1 MPNLKEL
8 KNRISSVKSTRKIT
22 SAMKMVAASKL
33 RRAQDLA
40 ESSRVYADSL
50 SFILSSLAGNTKNS
64 SDLPEILTGRE
75 NSKISLLI
83 INSSDRGLCG
93 GFNSNLFR
101 NAKNW
106 ISEQQEKGK
115 SVKIITVGKKASSF
129 YRKTDL
135 DVIANFDDLN
145 SNDKQLQV
153 SEEIK
158 NKIMELFENNEIDE
172 VSILF
177 NKFVSVIA
185 QEPTYQSLIPLSNEE
200 ADEEADE
207 EVTYTSNA
215 VFEFEPDKNE
225 LLEYLV
231 PRNFLTQIY
240 RSVLESSAS
249 EHAARMT
256 SMDNATRNAGDMIDG
271 LTLTYNRTRQAFI
284 TKELIEII
292 SGAEAV

>member
-33 RRAQDLA
+33 RRAQELA

-101 NAKNW
+101 NAKKW
-106 ISEQQEKGK
+106 ISDQQGQGK
-115 SVKIITVGKKASSF
+115 SVKIMTVGKKASSF
-129 YRKTDL
+129 YKKTDL
-135 DVIANFDDLN
+135 DILASFEDLN
-145 SNDKQLQV
+145 SNDRQLQV

-158 NKIMELFENNEIDE
+158 NKILELFDNNEIDE

-177 NKFVSVIA
+177 NKFVSAIS

-200 ADEEADE
+200 TIEDESEAN
-207 EVTYTSNA
+207 NA

-225 LLEYLV
+225 LLEYLI

-256 SMDNATRNAGDMIDG
+256 SMDNATRNAGDMIDR

>member
-33 RRAQDLA
+33 RRAQELA

-101 NAKNW
+101 NAKKW
-106 ISEQQEKGK
+106 ISDQQGQGK
-115 SVKIITVGKKASSF
+115 SVKIMTVGKKASSF
-129 YRKTDL
+129 YKKTDL
-135 DVIANFDDLN
+135 DIVASFEDLN
-145 SNDKQLQV
+145 SNDRQLQV

-158 NKIMELFENNEIDE
+158 NKIMELFESNEIDE

-177 NKFVSVIA
+177 NKFVSAIS
-185 QEPTYQSLIPLSNEE
+185 QEPTYQSLIPLNNEE
-200 ADEEADE
+200 TSEDESEA
-207 EVTYTSNA
+207 NIA

-256 SMDNATRNAGDMIDG
+256 SMDNATRNAGDMIDR

>member
-33 RRAQDLA
+33 RRAQELA

-50 SFILSSLAGNTKNS
+50 SFILSSLAGKTSNS

-75 NSKISLLI
+75 NPKNSLLI

-101 NAKNW
+101 NAKKW
-106 ISEQQEKGK
+106 ISDQQALGK
-115 SVKIITVGKKASSF
+115 SVKIMTVGKKASSF
-129 YRKTDL
+129 YKRTDL
-135 DVIANFDDLN
+135 DVVANFDDLN
-145 SNDKQLQV
+145 SNERQLQV

-158 NKIMELFENNEIDE
+158 NKIMQLFDNNEVDE

-177 NKFVSVIA
+177 NKFVSAIA
-185 QEPTYQSLIPLSNEE
+185 QEPTYQSLIPLNNDDTEE
-200 ADEEADE
+200 NDTE
-207 EVTYTSNA
+207 TNNA

-256 SMDNATRNAGDMIDG
+256 SMDNATRNAGDMIDR

>member
-33 RRAQDLA
+33 RRAQELA

-64 SDLPEILTGRE
+64 ADLPEILTGRE

-101 NAKNW
+101 NAKKW
-106 ISEQQEKGK
+106 ISDQQGQGK
-115 SVKIITVGKKASSF
+115 SVKIMTVGKKASSF
-129 YRKTDL
+129 YKKTDL
-135 DVIANFDDLN
+135 DIVASFEDLN
-145 SNDKQLQV
+145 SNDRQLQV

-177 NKFVSVIA
+177 NKFVSAIS

-200 ADEEADE
+200 TSEDESKAN
-207 EVTYTSNA
+207 NA
-215 VFEFEPDKNE
+215 IFEFEPDKNE

-256 SMDNATRNAGDMIDG
+256 SMDNATRNAGDMIDR

>member
-8 KNRISSVKSTRKIT
+8 KNRIASVKSTKKIT

-33 RRAQDLA
+33 RRAQELA

-50 SFILSSLAGNTKNS
+50 AFILSSLAGKTTNN

-75 NSKISLLI
+75 NPKTTLLV

-106 ISEQQEKGK
+106 IAQQQAQGK
-115 SVKIITVGKKASSF
+115 SVKLMTVGKKAASF
-129 YRKTDL
+129 YRRSEI
-135 DVIANFDDLN
+135 DVIAGFEDLA
-145 SNDKQLQV
+145 SNDRQLQV
-153 SEEIK
+153 AEEVK
-158 NKIMELFENNEIDE
+158 NKIVELFDNKEVDE
-172 VSILF
+172 VFILF
-177 NKFVSVIA
+177 NKFLSAIS
-185 QEPTYQSLIPLSNEE
+185 QEPSYQSLIPMAAEE
-200 ADEEADE
+200 STEEE
-207 EVTYTSNA
+207 TQTTNA

-240 RSVLESSAS
+240 RSILESSAS

-256 SMDNATRNAGDMIDG
+256 SMDNATRNAGDMIDR

>member
-33 RRAQDLA
+33 RRAQELA

-101 NAKNW
+101 NAKKW
-106 ISEQQEKGK
+106 ISDQQGQGK
-115 SVKIITVGKKASSF
+115 SVKIMTVGKKASSF
-129 YRKTDL
+129 YKKTDI
-135 DVIANFDDLN
+135 DIVASFEDLN
-145 SNDKQLQV
+145 SNDRQLQV

-158 NKIMELFENNEIDE
+158 NKILELFDNNEIDE

-177 NKFVSVIA
+177 NKFVSAIS

-200 ADEEADE
+200 TSEDESEAN
-207 EVTYTSNA
+207 NA

-256 SMDNATRNAGDMIDG
+256 SMDNATRNAGDMIDR

>member
-8 KNRISSVKSTRKIT
+8 KNRIASVKSTKKIT

-33 RRAQDLA
+33 RRAQELA

-50 SFILSSLAGNTKNS
+50 AFILSSLAGKTTNN

-75 NSKISLLI
+75 NPKTTLLVV
-83 INSSDRGLCG
+83 NSSDRGLCG

-106 ISEQQEKGK
+106 IAQQQAQGK
-115 SVKIITVGKKASSF
+115 SVKLMTVGKKAASF
-129 YRKTDL
+129 YRRSEI
-135 DVIANFDDLN
+135 DVIAGFDDLA
-145 SNDKQLQV
+145 SNDRQLQV
-153 SEEIK
+153 AEEVK
-158 NKIMELFENNEIDE
+158 NKIVELFDNKEVDE
-172 VSILF
+172 VFILF
-177 NKFVSVIA
+177 NKFLSAIS
-185 QEPTYQSLIPLSNEE
+185 QEPSYQSLIPMAAEE
-200 ADEEADE
+200 STEEE
-207 EVTYTSNA
+207 TQTSNA

-240 RSVLESSAS
+240 RSILESSAS

-256 SMDNATRNAGDMIDG
+256 SMDNATRNAGDMIDR

>member
-33 RRAQDLA
+33 RRAQELA

-64 SDLPEILTGRE
+64 ADLPEILTGRE

-101 NAKNW
+101 NAKKW
-106 ISEQQEKGK
+106 ISDQQGQGK
-115 SVKIITVGKKASSF
+115 SVKIMTVGKKASSF
-129 YRKTDL
+129 YKKTDL
-135 DVIANFDDLN
+135 DIVASFEDLN
-145 SNDKQLQV
+145 SNDRQIQV

-177 NKFVSVIA
+177 NKFVSAIS
-185 QEPTYQSLIPLSNEE
+185 QEPTYQSLIPLSN
-200 ADEEADE
+200 DETSEDE
-207 EVTYTSNA
+207 SESNNA
-215 VFEFEPDKNE
+215 IFEFEPDKNE

-256 SMDNATRNAGDMIDG
+256 SMDNATRNAGDMIDR

>member
-8 KNRISSVKSTRKIT
+8 KNRIASVKSTKKIT

-33 RRAQDLA
+33 RRAQELA

-50 SFILSSLAGNTKNS
+50 EFILSSLAGKKTTN

-75 NSKISLLI
+75 NPKTTLLVV
-83 INSSDRGLCG
+83 NSSDRGLCG

-106 ISEQQEKGK
+106 IAQQQSQGK
-115 SVKIITVGKKASSF
+115 TVKLMTVGKKAASF
-129 YRKTDL
+129 YRRSDI
-135 DVIANFDDLN
+135 DVIAGFDDLT
-145 SNDKQLQV
+145 SNDRQLQV
-153 SEEIK
+153 AEEVK
-158 NKIMELFENNEIDE
+158 NKIVDLFESKEVDE

-177 NKFVSVIA
+177 NKFISAIS
-185 QEPTYQSLIPLSNEE
+185 QEPTYQSIIPMATEE
-200 ADEEADE
+200 SPEEE
-207 EVTYTSNA
+207 TETSNA

-240 RSVLESSAS
+240 RSILESSAS

-256 SMDNATRNAGDMIDG
+256 SMDNATRNAGDMIDR

>member
-33 RRAQDLA
+33 RRAQELA

-101 NAKNW
+101 NAKKW
-106 ISEQQEKGK
+106 ISDQQGLGK
-115 SVKIITVGKKASSF
+115 SVKIMTVGKKASSF
-129 YRKTDL
+129 YKKTDL
-135 DVIANFDDLN
+135 DLVASFEDLN
-145 SNDKQLQV
+145 SNDRQLHV

-177 NKFVSVIA
+177 NKFVSAIS
-185 QEPTYQSLIPLSNEE
+185 QEPTYQSLVPLSNDETSEE
-200 ADEEADE
+200 ESEANN
-207 EVTYTSNA
+207 S

-256 SMDNATRNAGDMIDG
+256 SMDNATRNAGDMIDR

>member
-50 SFILSSLAGNTKNS
+50 RFILSSLAGNTKNS

-115 SVKIITVGKKASSF
+115 SVKIITVGKKSSSF

-135 DVIANFDDLN
+135 DVIANFYDLN
-145 SNDKQLQV
+145 SYRKT
-153 SEEIK
+153 I
-158 NKIMELFENNEIDE
+158 
-172 VSILF
+172 
-177 NKFVSVIA
+177 
-185 QEPTYQSLIPLSNEE
+185 
-200 ADEEADE
+200 
-207 EVTYTSNA
+207 
-215 VFEFEPDKNE
+215 DKNN
-225 LLEYLV
+225 L
-231 PRNFLTQIY
+231 
-240 RSVLESSAS
+240 
-249 EHAARMT
+249 
-256 SMDNATRNAGDMIDG
+256 
-271 LTLTYNRTRQAFI
+271 
-284 TKELIEII
+284 
-292 SGAEAV
+292 

>member
-33 RRAQDLA
+33 RRAQELA

-101 NAKNW
+101 NAKKW
-106 ISEQQEKGK
+106 ISDQQGQGK
-115 SVKIITVGKKASSF
+115 SVKIMTVGKKASSF
-129 YRKTDL
+129 YKKTDL
-135 DVIANFDDLN
+135 DILASFEDLN
-145 SNDKQLQV
+145 SNDRQLQV

-177 NKFVSVIA
+177 NKFVSAIS

-200 ADEEADE
+200 TSEDESE
-207 EVTYTSNA
+207 SNNA
-215 VFEFEPDKNE
+215 IFEFEPDKNE

-256 SMDNATRNAGDMIDG
+256 SMDNATRNAGDMIDR

>member
-33 RRAQDLA
+33 RRAQELA

-64 SDLPEILTGRE
+64 ADLPEILTGRE

-101 NAKNW
+101 NAKKW
-106 ISEQQEKGK
+106 ISDQQGQGR
-115 SVKIITVGKKASSF
+115 SVKIMTVGKKASSF
-129 YRKTDL
+129 YKKTDL
-135 DVIANFDDLN
+135 DIVASFEDLN
-145 SNDKQLQV
+145 SNDRQLQV

-177 NKFVSVIA
+177 NKFVSAIS

-200 ADEEADE
+200 TSEDESEAN
-207 EVTYTSNA
+207 NA

-256 SMDNATRNAGDMIDG
+256 SMDNATRNAGDMIDR

>member
-129 YRKTDL
+129 YKKTDL
-135 DVIANFDDLN
+135 NVIANFDDLN

-158 NKIMELFENNEIDE
+158 NKIMDLFENNEIDE

-177 NKFVSVIA
+177 NKFVSVIT

-200 ADEEADE
+200 ADEEVID
-207 EVTYTSNA
+207 TSNA

>member
-33 RRAQDLA
+33 RRAQELA

-93 GFNSNLFR
+93 GFNYNLFR
-101 NAKNW
+101 NAKKW
-106 ISEQQEKGK
+106 ISDQQGQGK
-115 SVKIITVGKKASSF
+115 SVKIMTVGKKASSF
-129 YRKTDL
+129 YKKTDL
-135 DVIANFDDLN
+135 DIVASFEDLN
-145 SNDKQLQV
+145 SNDRQLQV

-177 NKFVSVIA
+177 NKFVSAIS

-200 ADEEADE
+200 SSEDESEAN
-207 EVTYTSNA
+207 NA
-215 VFEFEPDKNE
+215 IFEFEPDKNE

-256 SMDNATRNAGDMIDG
+256 SMDNATRNAGDMIDR

>member
-8 KNRISSVKSTRKIT
+8 KTRIASVKSTKKIT

-33 RRAQDLA
+33 RRAQELA

-50 SFILSSLAGNTKNS
+50 AFILSSLAGKTTNN

-75 NSKISLLI
+75 NPKTTLLVV
-83 INSSDRGLCG
+83 NSSDRGLCG

-101 NAKNW
+101 HAKNW
-106 ISEQQEKGK
+106 IAQQQTQGK
-115 SVKIITVGKKASSF
+115 SVKIMTVGKKAASF
-129 YRKTDL
+129 YRRSEL
-135 DVIANFDDLN
+135 DMIAGFDDLA
-145 SNDKQLQV
+145 SNDRQLQV
-153 SEEIK
+153 AEEVK
-158 NKIMELFENNEIDE
+158 NKIVELFENKEVDE
-172 VSILF
+172 VFILF
-177 NKFVSVIA
+177 NKFISAISQEPSYQSIIPMTTEESA
-185 QEPTYQSLIPLSNEE
+185 QEETQTN
-200 ADEEADE
+200 
-207 EVTYTSNA
+207 NA

-240 RSVLESSAS
+240 RSILESAAS

-256 SMDNATRNAGDMIDG
+256 SMDNATRNAGDMIDR

>member
-106 ISEQQEKGK
+106 IGEQQEKGK

-129 YRKTDL
+129 YRKIDL

-185 QEPTYQSLIPLSNEE
+185 QEPTYQSLIPLSN
-200 ADEEADE
+200 DEADE
-207 EVTYTSNA
+207 EVTDTSNA

>member
-33 RRAQDLA
+33 RRAQELA

-64 SDLPEILTGRE
+64 ADLPQILTGRE

-101 NAKNW
+101 NAKKW
-106 ISEQQEKGK
+106 ISDQQGQGK
-115 SVKIITVGKKASSF
+115 TAKIMTVGKKASSF
-129 YRKTDL
+129 YKKTDL
-135 DVIANFDDLN
+135 DIVASFEDLN
-145 SNDKQLQV
+145 SNDRQLQV

-177 NKFVSVIA
+177 NKFVSAIS
-185 QEPTYQSLIPLSNEE
+185 QEPTYQSLIPLTNEE
-200 ADEEADE
+200 TNEDESEAN
-207 EVTYTSNA
+207 NA
-215 VFEFEPDKNE
+215 IFEFEPDKNE

-256 SMDNATRNAGDMIDG
+256 SMDNATRNAGDMIDR

>member
-8 KNRISSVKSTRKIT
+8 KNRIASVKSTKKIT

-33 RRAQDLA
+33 RRAQETA

-50 SFILSSLAGNTKNS
+50 AFILSSLAGKTSIN
-64 SDLPEILTGRE
+64 SDLPEILIGRK
-75 NSKISLLI
+75 NPKTILLV

-106 ISEQQEKGK
+106 IAQQQAQGK
-115 SVKIITVGKKASSF
+115 TVKIMTVGKKAASF
-129 YRKTDL
+129 YRRSEL
-135 DVIANFDDLN
+135 DVIIGFDDLT
-145 SNDKQLQV
+145 SNDRQLQV
-153 SEEIK
+153 SEEVK
-158 NKIMELFENNEIDE
+158 NKIVELFESKEIDE

-177 NKFVSVIA
+177 NKFISAIS
-185 QEPTYQSLIPLSNEE
+185 QEPTYQSIIPMAADQASEEE
-200 ADEEADE
+200 A
-207 EVTYTSNA
+207 TTSNA

-240 RSVLESSAS
+240 RSILESSAS

-256 SMDNATRNAGDMIDG
+256 SMDNATRNAGDMIDR

>member
-33 RRAQDLA
+33 RRAQELA

-64 SDLPEILTGRE
+64 ADLPEILTGRE

-101 NAKNW
+101 NAKKW
-106 ISEQQEKGK
+106 ISDQQGQGK
-115 SVKIITVGKKASSF
+115 SVKIMTVGKKASSF
-129 YRKTDL
+129 YKKTDL
-135 DVIANFDDLN
+135 DIVASFEDLN
-145 SNDKQLQV
+145 SNDRQLQV

-177 NKFVSVIA
+177 NKFVSAIS

-200 ADEEADE
+200 TSEDES
-207 EVTYTSNA
+207 EVNNA
-215 VFEFEPDKNE
+215 IFEFEPDKNE

-256 SMDNATRNAGDMIDG
+256 SMDNATRNAGDMIDR

>member
-8 KNRISSVKSTRKIT
+8 KNRIASVKSTKKIT

-33 RRAQDLA
+33 RRAQELA

-50 SFILSSLAGNTKNS
+50 AFILSSLAGKTSNS

-75 NSKISLLI
+75 DPKTILLV

-106 ISEQQEKGK
+106 IAQQQAQGK
-115 SVKIITVGKKASSF
+115 TVKIMTVGKKAASF
-129 YRKTDL
+129 YRRSEL
-135 DVIANFDDLN
+135 DVIAGFDDLT
-145 SNDKQLQV
+145 SNDRQLQV
-153 SEEIK
+153 SEEVK
-158 NKIMELFENNEIDE
+158 NKIVELFESKEIDE

-177 NKFVSVIA
+177 NKFISAIS
-185 QEPTYQSLIPLSNEE
+185 QEPTYQSIIPMAAEE
-200 ADEEADE
+200 ASEEEAE
-207 EVTYTSNA
+207 TSNA

-240 RSVLESSAS
+240 RSILESSAS

-256 SMDNATRNAGDMIDG
+256 SMDNATRNAGDMIDR

>member
-177 NKFVSVIA
+177 NKFISVIA
-185 QEPTYQSLIPLSNEE
+185 QEPTYQSLIPLSNDE
-200 ADEEADE
+200 ADEEATD
-207 EVTYTSNA
+207 TSNA

>member
-33 RRAQDLA
+33 RRAQELA

-64 SDLPEILTGRE
+64 ADLPEILTGRE

-101 NAKNW
+101 NAKKW
-106 ISEQQEKGK
+106 ISDQQGQGK
-115 SVKIITVGKKASSF
+115 SVKIMTVGKKASSF
-129 YRKTDL
+129 YKKTDL
-135 DVIANFDDLN
+135 DIVASFEDLN
-145 SNDKQLQV
+145 SNDRQLQV

-177 NKFVSVIA
+177 NKFVSAIS

-200 ADEEADE
+200 TSEDESE
-207 EVTYTSNA
+207 SNNA
-215 VFEFEPDKNE
+215 IFEFEPDKNE

-256 SMDNATRNAGDMIDG
+256 SMDNATRNAGDMIDR

>member
-33 RRAQDLA
+33 RRAQELA

-64 SDLPEILTGRE
+64 SDLPEILTGRK
-75 NSKISLLI
+75 NSKITLLI

-101 NAKNW
+101 NAKKW
-106 ISEQQEKGK
+106 ISDQQGLGK
-115 SVKIITVGKKASSF
+115 SVKIMTVGKKASSF
-129 YRKTDL
+129 YKKTDL
-135 DVIANFDDLN
+135 DIVASFEDLN
-145 SNDKQLQV
+145 SNDRQLQV

-177 NKFVSVIA
+177 NKFVSAIS
-185 QEPTYQSLIPLSNEE
+185 QEPTYQSLIPLSNDETSEE
-200 ADEEADE
+200 ESEANN
-207 EVTYTSNA
+207 S

-256 SMDNATRNAGDMIDG
+256 SMDNATRNAGDMIDR

>member
-33 RRAQDLA
+33 RRAQELA

-64 SDLPEILTGRE
+64 ADLPEILTGRE

-101 NAKNW
+101 NAKKW
-106 ISEQQEKGK
+106 ISDQQGQGK
-115 SVKIITVGKKASSF
+115 SVKIMTVGKKASSF
-129 YRKTDL
+129 YKKTDL
-135 DVIANFDDLN
+135 DILASFEDLN
-145 SNDKQLQV
+145 SNDRQLQV

-177 NKFVSVIA
+177 NKFVSAIS

-200 ADEEADE
+200 TSEDDSEAN
-207 EVTYTSNA
+207 NA
-215 VFEFEPDKNE
+215 IFEFEPDKNE

-256 SMDNATRNAGDMIDG
+256 SMDNATRNAGDMIDR

>member
-33 RRAQDLA
+33 RRAQELA

-75 NSKISLLI
+75 NSKITLLI

-101 NAKNW
+101 NAKKW
-106 ISEQQEKGK
+106 ISDQQGLGK
-115 SVKIITVGKKASSF
+115 SVKIMTVGKKASSF
-129 YRKTDL
+129 YKKTDL
-135 DVIANFDDLN
+135 DIVASFEDLN
-145 SNDKQLQV
+145 SNDRQLQV

-158 NKIMELFENNEIDE
+158 NKIMELFENNEIDQ

-177 NKFVSVIA
+177 NKFVSAIS
-185 QEPTYQSLIPLSNEE
+185 QEPTYQSLIPLSNDETSKEE
-200 ADEEADE
+200 SEANN
-207 EVTYTSNA
+207 S

-256 SMDNATRNAGDMIDG
+256 SMDNATRNAGDMIDR

>member
-33 RRAQDLA
+33 RRAQELA

-64 SDLPEILTGRE
+64 ADLPEILTGRE
-75 NSKISLLI
+75 NSKIRLLI

-101 NAKNW
+101 NTKKW
-106 ISEQQEKGK
+106 ISDQQGQGK
-115 SVKIITVGKKASSF
+115 TVKIMTVGKKASSF
-129 YRKTDL
+129 YKKTDL
-135 DVIANFDDLN
+135 DIVASFEDLN
-145 SNDKQLQV
+145 SNDRQLQV

-177 NKFVSVIA
+177 NKFVSAIS

-200 ADEEADE
+200 TSEDESEAN
-207 EVTYTSNA
+207 NA
-215 VFEFEPDKNE
+215 IFEFEPDKNE

-256 SMDNATRNAGDMIDG
+256 SMDNATRNAGDMIDR

>member
-33 RRAQDLA
+33 RRAQELA

-101 NAKNW
+101 NAKKW
-106 ISEQQEKGK
+106 ISDQQGQGK
-115 SVKIITVGKKASSF
+115 SVKIMTVGKKASSF
-129 YRKTDL
+129 YKKTDL
-135 DVIANFDDLN
+135 DIVASFEDLN
-145 SNDKQLQV
+145 SNDRQLQV

-158 NKIMELFENNEIDE
+158 NKILELFESNEIDE

-177 NKFVSVIA
+177 NRFVSAIS
-185 QEPTYQSLIPLSNEE
+185 QEPTYQSLIPLSN
-200 ADEEADE
+200 DETSEDE
-207 EVTYTSNA
+207 SESNNA
-215 VFEFEPDKNE
+215 IFEFEPDKNE

-256 SMDNATRNAGDMIDG
+256 SMDNATRNAGDMIDR

>member
-22 SAMKMVAASKL
+22 SAMKMVVASKL

-75 NSKISLLI
+75 NSKISLLL

-185 QEPTYQSLIPLSNEE
+185 QEPTYQSLIPLSN
-200 ADEEADE
+200 DEADE
-207 EVTYTSNA
+207 EVTDTSNA